1 MPLDLNNSAYIL
13 QWIFIFYFILLNAS
27 YFLLNIASF
36 LSLRRHLRFSDI
48 DISSDDYTG
57 FEPPVSII
65 VPAYNEEAT
74 IAASVRSLLQLEY
87 PQYEIIVVNDGSR
100 DNTLDQLIN
109 AFSLVPF
116 PEVCKVTIKTKEIR
130 GIYRSLEHPNLII
143 LDKLNGGKSDAL
155 NCGINF
161 SLYPL
166 FCGIDADS
174 ILQRDSLYQAAKP
187 FMEDKITIATGGT
200 IRIANGCEVIDGFL
214 SRAGLPQN
222 ILPLVQIVEYL
233 RAFLFGRLGWSPLNA
248 LLIISGAF
256 GVFKKEAVI
265 SVGGY
270 RTDTVGEDMELIVRL
285 HSKYRKEKIPY
296 RISFIPDPICWTEAP
311 EDLTTLKNQRVRWQQ
326 GLSEALFSHKDLL
339 FSRGSGFVGWVAFP
353 FFLLFEWFGP
363 LIEVAGYLFIIIAAF
378 SGWISLHATAAFF
391 MLSVGLGLFVSLNA
405 LLMEALSFNIYNK
418 ASYIIFL
425 TISAFIENF
434 GYRQLNTLWRLKG
447 ITRWIFSR
455 EKSWGEMKRKASW
468 SK

>member
-1 MPLDLNNSAYIL
+1 MPLELHKTAYIL
-13 QWIFIFYFILLNAS
+13 QWIFIFYFILLNIS

-36 LSLRRHLRFSDI
+36 LSLKRHLRFSDI
-48 DISSDDYTG
+48 DINSDDYTG

-87 PQYEIIVVNDGSR
+87 PQYEVIVVNDGSR
-100 DNTLDQLIN
+100 DNTLDQLIDT
-109 AFSLVPF
+109 FSLIPF
-116 PEVCKVTIKTKEIR
+116 PEVSRVTIKTKEIQ
-130 GIYRSLEHPNLII
+130 GIYRSLDHPDLIVV
-143 LDKLNGGKSDAL
+143 DKLNGGKSDAL
-155 NCGINF
+155 NCGINY
-161 SLYPL
+161 SHYPL

-187 FMEDKITIATGGT
+187 FMENKKTIATGGT

-214 SRAGLPQN
+214 ARAGLPEN
-222 ILPLVQIVEYL
+222 VLPLVQIVEYL

-311 EDLTTLKNQRVRWQQ
+311 EDMGTLKNQRMRWQQ
-326 GLSEALFSHKDLL
+326 GLSEALFRHKSLL
-339 FSRGSGFVGWVAFP
+339 FARNSGLVGWVAFP
-353 FFLLFEWFGP
+353 FFLLFEWLGP
-363 LIEVAGYLFIIIAAF
+363 LIELSGYLFIIAASL
-378 SGWISLHATAAFF
+378 SGWISLHAAIAFF

-405 LLMEALSFNIYNK
+405 LLMEALSFNIYNR

-425 TISAFIENF
+425 TMAAFIENF
-434 GYRQLNTLWRLKG
+434 GYRQLNTLWRLQG
-447 ITRWIFSR
+447 MIRWLFSR
-455 EKSWGEMKRKASW
+455 EKKWGEMKRKASW
-468 SK
+468 SS